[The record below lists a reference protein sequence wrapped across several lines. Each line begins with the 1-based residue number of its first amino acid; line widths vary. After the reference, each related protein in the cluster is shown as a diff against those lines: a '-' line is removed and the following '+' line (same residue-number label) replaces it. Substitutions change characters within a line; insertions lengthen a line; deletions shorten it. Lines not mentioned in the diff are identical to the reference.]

1 MVPTFTRVALI
12 LKDLFEDKVNMG
24 DSNINLTHYISKA
37 TLDIIGLV
45 GKKYSLMFMFSIKVS
60 TVQLF

>member
-1 MVPTFTRVALI
+1 MVSAFVRVSLT
-12 LKDLFEDKVNMG
+12 LKELMEDRLDKG
-24 DSNINLTHYISKA
+24 ESKINITSYVSKA